1 MNAIEAKQL
10 AQWIHESKYMVAL
23 TGAGISTAAGLPD
36 FRGKGGLYE
45 RPGYDPET
53 IFDIRHF
60 PKKPK
65 PFFDFSRELIG
76 MVGDL
81 TPTFTHRLLA
91 RWEQE
96 GKLHALLTQ
105 NIDPLHQ
112 MAGSKNVISLH
123 GNYWNSH
130 CLSCKQTYPYDLLVK
145 MLLEQDVPR
154 CQCGG
159 LIKPDVVF
167 FGEQVSE
174 YEPALAKVKACDL
187 LLVLGSSLVVYPVAL
202 LPAYAKGRVAVVNL
216 GDVDMAPGKKTMV
229 VNADLDSFFKL
240 VDVELAA
247 LMVKGAMS

>member
-1 MNAIEAKQL
+1 MNFPEVIQL

-60 PKKPK
+60 PKNPK

-81 TPTFTHRLLA
+81 TPTFTHKQLA

-96 GKLHALLTQ
+96 CILHALLTQ

-112 MAGSKNVISLH
+112 MAGSQNVISLH
-123 GNYWNSH
+123 GNYWSSH
-130 CLSCKQTYPYDLLVK
+130 CLSCKQTYGYDVLVQ
-145 MLLEQDVPR
+145 MLQAQDVPR

-167 FGEQVSE
+167 FGEHVSE
-174 YEPALAKVKACDL
+174 FEPAMAKVKACDL
-187 LLVLGSSLVVYPVAL
+187 LLVLGSSLVVYPVAM
-202 LPAYAKGRVAVVNL
+202 LPAYAPGRVAVVNL
-216 GDVDMAPGKKTMV
+216 GDVDMAPGPMTMV
-229 VNADLDSFFKL
+229 VNADLDSFFTQVDIELTKL
-240 VDVELAA
+240 
-247 LMVKGAMS
+247 KTG